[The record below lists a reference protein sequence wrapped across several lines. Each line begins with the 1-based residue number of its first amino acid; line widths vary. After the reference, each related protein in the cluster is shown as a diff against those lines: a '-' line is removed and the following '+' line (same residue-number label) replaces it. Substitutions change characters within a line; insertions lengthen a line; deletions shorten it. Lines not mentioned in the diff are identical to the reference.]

1 MLFFGNKKNDTPSQR
16 PAASPA
22 PKVNQPIDAD
32 DFFKDMGR
40 KPKKREVDVNI
51 ESPEIVGL
59 REAPLPPPGSSI
71 KTVADVNTDGLAD
84 KSGYD
89 DSFIHGNIVTVGSDA
104 DIDEVIAAE
113 RAQKER
119 IKQEKLMASQNP
131 DDFFKDIDRKKSR
144 VRNDIAV
151 PEVTG
156 LREAPI
162 AHTESNIRNI
172 ADVSTDGLIDKTAE
186 VVSGLGNIS
195 EIDIGSIDT
204 SSLRAEPETV

>member
-1 MLFFGNKKNDTPSQR
+1 MLFFGNKKNTTPPPQ
-16 PAASPA
+16 PAAAPA
-22 PKVNQPIDAD
+22 PKVNQPVNAD

-40 KPKKREVDVNI
+40 KPKKREVEVNI

-71 KTVADVNTDGLAD
+71 KTIADVNTDGLAD
-84 KSGYD
+84 RSGYD

-113 RAQKER
+113 RAEKER

-144 VRNDIAV
+144 ARADIAV

-162 AHTESNIRNI
+162 AHTESNIRGL
-172 ADVSTDGLIDKTAE
+172 ADVSTDGLIDKNTE
-186 VVSGLGNIS
+186 VISGLGNIS